1 MSKFDP
7 FLTLAKM
14 AKRQCM
20 LMEANPDDVLR
31 LYEQRDGLLAH
42 VDEMTKMREAHGFDS
57 WAAVLVEL
65 GRLKGLTRAD

>member
-7 FLTLAKM
+7 FLSLARQ
-14 AKRQCM
+14 AKKQHM

-31 LYEQRDGLLAH
+31 LYEQRDELKAH
-42 VDEMTKMREAHGFDS
+42 VDEMTKMREAHGFES

-65 GRLKGLTRAD
+65 GRLKSLASAD